1 MHILCQVFD
10 ILPNLVEILRPSLR
24 PVNTQLYSQK
34 EREEMANLVST
45 MLHYNLTYAQEKT
58 EEGQYVYK

>member
-1 MHILCQVFD
+1 MFD
-10 ILPNLVEILRPSLR
+10 VLPNLVEILRPSLR

-34 EREEMANLVST
+34 EREELSNLVAT
-45 MLHYNLTYAQEKT
+45 MIAYNLTYSQERT